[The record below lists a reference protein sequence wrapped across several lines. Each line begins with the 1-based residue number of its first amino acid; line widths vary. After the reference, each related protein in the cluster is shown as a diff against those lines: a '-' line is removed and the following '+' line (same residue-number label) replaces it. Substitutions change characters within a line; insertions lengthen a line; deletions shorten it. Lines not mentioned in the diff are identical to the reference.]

1 MHTFI
6 SFIKEFRFPKKI
18 ELVKALR
25 ALSKKQFWI
34 FIGVLIVSL
43 ISMIVLVEKINNYFI
58 VEKPADGGS
67 ITEGIVGIPSLVNPV
82 LALSDADKDLTSIVY
97 SGLMRKMPD
106 GRFVPDIADSYS
118 VSRDGTVYTFTLKK
132 NATFH
137 DGTKITP
144 DDIIFTIDKIND
156 PLIKSPS
163 RASWDGVTVEKK
175 DDTTITFTL
184 KKPYISFMDNTTLGI
199 LPMHLWK
206 NISVAEFGVSPLN
219 VKAVGSGPYEIKS
232 VSRNTDGLPETYSLK
247 RFKNF
252 TLGKPHIKSLT
263 FISYANEN
271 ALMKALLNNSI
282 DQASGISPDRA
293 REAEEAGYALHTATL
308 PRMFGIFFNNTQ
320 NKIFTNKEV
329 VRAIDTALD
338 RQSIINTVL
347 FGYGTPIKNP
357 IPQTLLGTISLNE
370 SEKQGSIEEAN
381 TILDKAGWVKG
392 ADGIRAK
399 GGTQVVTKTKK
410 VGGKTITQK
419 MIVKTS
425 DPAVRLALSLTT
437 GDTPELK
444 DASALV
450 KEQLAQIGIEVNIQ
464 KVYETGQL
472 KEIIKAREYEALFF
486 GQMVNHESDLFSFW
500 HSSQK
505 NDPGLNIA
513 LYNNK
518 NIDNLLEQALGT
530 LDARARTAKYASM
543 AREFDNDIPALLIYS
558 PTYLYATSKNLKN
571 INLDTLTVPS
581 DRFVSIHTW
590 YANVD
595 HVWKIFTK

>member
-6 SFIKEFRFPKKI
+6 SFIKEFRFPKKT
-18 ELVKALR
+18 ELVKALS

-43 ISMIVLVEKINNYFI
+43 VSMIVLVEKINNYFL

-106 GRFVPDIADSYS
+106 GRFVPDVAESYS
-118 VSRDGTVYTFTLKK
+118 VSRDGTVYTFIMKK

-144 DDIIFTIDKIND
+144 DDIIFTINKIND

-163 RASWDGVTVEKK
+163 RASWDGITVEKK
-175 DDTTITFTL
+175 DDNTITFTL

-293 REAEEAGYALHTATL
+293 YEAEKAGYALHTATL

-357 IPQTLLGTISLNE
+357 IPQTLLSTIPLSE
-370 SEKQGSIEEAN
+370 IEKQGSIEEAN

-392 ADGIRAK
+392 SDGIRAK

-419 MIVKTS
+419 MLVKTS
-425 DPAVRLALSLTT
+425 DPAVRLAFSLTT

-543 AREFDNDIPALLIYS
+543 SREFNNDIPALLIYS